1 MEDRCVACGIDVSDQ
16 SRQYCLNCERR
27 TDNMNTKKQK
37 DLRYLLRQ
45 KNYIRWINAKPPK
58 WKIISYIKWLN
69 ERPPRP

>member
-16 SRQYCLNCERR
+16 SRQYCLNCARES
-27 TDNMNTKKQK
+27 DIMNSKKE
-37 DLRYLLRQ
+37 LRYKIRL

-58 WKIISYIKWLN
+58 WKFASYIKWSK